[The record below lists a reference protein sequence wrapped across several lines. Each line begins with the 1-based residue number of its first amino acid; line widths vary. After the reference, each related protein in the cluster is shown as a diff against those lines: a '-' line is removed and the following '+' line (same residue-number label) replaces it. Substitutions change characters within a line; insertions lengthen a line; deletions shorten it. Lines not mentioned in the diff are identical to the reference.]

1 MIQTSD
7 STNQPGSPFLVERL
21 MREARRQSDDFEFA
35 SEKEFRASL
44 PGFIDEGLGDQR
56 LESLKNDP
64 VELAQEFAFEA
75 YEADDEATALELVDK
90 ALLVDPDCVDALTI
104 RAFLTSEDAGQ
115 LIAALEHAATCG
127 ENNLGEEFFAEF
139 MGDFW
144 PMVEA
149 RPYLRT
155 IKQLAEVLWNVGRR
169 FDAVAHY
176 ENLIDLD
183 PSDHMGNAVL
193 LLGYYLSM
201 GEVQR
206 SWDLLEEYDDET
218 GAVFNWAWV
227 LLFLMTGDEEAA
239 RDALNH
245 AMEHNPHV
253 ALLLVGLGAES
264 DEDLPPVI
272 VPGSE
277 EEAFLCLDVLGEA
290 WEMWGAAQWWLYNVL
305 VDLGLVEAEDDEPGG
320 QPPSAH

>member
-1 MIQTSD
+1 MSNTPD
-7 STNQPGSPFLVERL
+7 STNQPGSPFLIERL
-21 MREARRQSDDFEFA
+21 MREARRQMEDVDFA
-35 SEKEFRASL
+35 SEKDFRASL
-44 PGFIDEGLGDQR
+44 PGFIEEGLGDQR
-56 LESLKNDP
+56 LESLKSHP
-64 VELAQEFAFEA
+64 GELAQEFAFEA
-75 YEADDEATALELVDK
+75 YEAENEEAALELVDK
-90 ALLVDPDCVDALTI
+90 ALLVDPQCVDALTI
-104 RAFLTSEDAGQ
+104 RAFVTSEDAGE

-127 ENNLGEEFFAEF
+127 ENNLGEDFFAEF

-183 PSDHMGNAVL
+183 PADHMGNATL

-206 SWDLLEEYDDET
+206 SWDLLEEYDDEST
-218 GAVFNWAWV
+218 AVFNWAWV

-239 RDALNH
+239 RDALGH
-245 AMEHNPHV
+245 AMECNPHV
-253 ALLLVGLGAES
+253 AVLLVGMGAEPE
-264 DEDLPPVI
+264 DELPPRV

-277 EEAFLCLDVLGEA
+277 QEAYLCLDILGEA

-305 VDLGLVEAEDDEPGG
+305 VDMGLVESEDDETEGE
-320 QPPSAH
+320 PPSAH